1 MLNLN
6 IRLYELYNNKKN
18 ERVNA
23 KIILLTSTELTSIYV
38 LRTLYSTRVHVL
50 LEIILKSNT
59 YNYIKII
66 YAIHRKT
73 LIGV

>member
-38 LRTLYSTRVHVL
+38 LRTLYSIRVHVL

-59 YNYIKII
+59 MISKLCMPFTEK
-66 YAIHRKT
+66 H
-73 LIGV
+73 LV

>member
-23 KIILLTSTELTSIYV
+23 KIILLTSTELTSINV
-38 LRTLYSTRVHVL
+38 LRTLYSIRVHVL

-59 YNYIKII
+59 II
-66 YAIHRKT
+66 SKLCMPFTEKH
-73 LIGV
+73 LV